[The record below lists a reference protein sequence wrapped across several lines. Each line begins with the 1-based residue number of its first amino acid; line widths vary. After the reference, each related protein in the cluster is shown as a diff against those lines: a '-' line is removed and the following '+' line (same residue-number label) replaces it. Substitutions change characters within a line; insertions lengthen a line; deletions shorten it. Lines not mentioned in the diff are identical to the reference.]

1 MAFCS
6 QFWGPLKHSGA
17 PQDEVT
23 KSPFLTPVHPKRFT
37 VGVQDE
43 VGDTRLLRTPP
54 RLQWG
59 SWHPST
65 GGWGAPNTAPPIP
78 KGEES
83 PRDGQSPRRGQE
95 QGTVGA
101 STEISAHHCNECVH
115 SLPYPRGGSSPS
127 VHGQSSHGGSLS
139 PPEGSVQLSCTVPH
153 RGPRCVSLTRDR
165 TLPRVPAEGT
175 GTRGDTATPS
185 VLQEVDE
192 AGWED
197 TGAGAVTLDE
207 ANLGVPKGGSEVPF
221 WAAEKL

>member
-23 KSPFLTPVHPKRFT
+23 KSTFLIPAHPKRFT
-37 VGVQDE
+37 VGVQEE
-43 VGDTRLLRTPP
+43 VGDTRLLPTPP

-83 PRDGQSPRRGQE
+83 PRDGQSPQRGQE
-95 QGTVGA
+95 QGTVGT

-115 SLPYPRGGSSPS
+115 SLPYPWGGSTLS
-127 VHGQSSHGGSLS
+127 VQGQSSHGEVSEPPGGQCPAELHSPTPGSPLCVPDKGQDAALS
-139 PPEGSVQLSCTVPH
+139 PG
-153 RGPRCVSLTRDR
+153 RGDGDKRGHCHPVSLARGGR
-165 TLPRVPAEGT
+165 SWLGRHRCGSRHPR
-175 GTRGDTATPS
+175 
-185 VLQEVDE
+185 
-192 AGWED
+192 
-197 TGAGAVTLDE
+197 
-207 ANLGVPKGGSEVPF
+207 
-221 WAAEKL
+221 